1 MADDKALNFRDEAR
15 ANAVELFSGPGE
27 VRSHARELDW
37 SKSPLGPTT
46 GWSPEEVDAWM
57 TASPEEA
64 LKLQR
69 PFRTA
74 RSGLSLAASR
84 KIRLGRRRDR
94 CSVRKRSLT
103 RPLLPLLTARTFSF
117 DLDLH

>member
-15 ANAVELFSGPGE
+15 ANAAELFSGPGE

-69 PFRTA
+69 PLPDGSLRTVA
-74 RSGLSLAASR
+74 
-84 KIRLGRRRDR
+84 
-94 CSVRKRSLT
+94 CSVKED
-103 RPLLPLLTARTFSF
+103 PAGPAA
-117 DLDLH
+117 